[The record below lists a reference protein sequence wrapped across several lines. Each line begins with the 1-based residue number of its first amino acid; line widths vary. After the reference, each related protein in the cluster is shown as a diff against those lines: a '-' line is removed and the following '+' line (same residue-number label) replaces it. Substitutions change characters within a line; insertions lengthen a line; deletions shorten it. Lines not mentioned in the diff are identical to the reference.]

1 MLPTNHDIPINN
13 MSDDDMTLMQNLLIL
28 DIEGLESALCDLRQL
43 AGRFLTSHAMIS
55 DRPPS

>member
-43 AGRFLTSHAMIS
+43 AGRFLTSHAMREH
-55 DRPPS
+55 DL